1 MGRGKCREK
10 LNNLLS
16 RGEKKTDKITTQNKK
31 RLNQGGAYKTEAS
44 GTKKCIKEYK
54 NTLSAFLVLFYFTLL

>member
-1 MGRGKCREK
+1 MGRRKGREK

-31 RLNQGGAYKTEAS
+31 RLKQGGAYKPGAS
-44 GTKKCIKEYK
+44 RTKKSMKEYK